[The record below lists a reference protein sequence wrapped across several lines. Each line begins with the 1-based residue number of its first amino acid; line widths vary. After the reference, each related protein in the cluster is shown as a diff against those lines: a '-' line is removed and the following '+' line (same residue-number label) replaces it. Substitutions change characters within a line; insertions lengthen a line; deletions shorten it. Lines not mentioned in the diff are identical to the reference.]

1 MRLVISFLVKTFD
14 RFAQAWESA
23 RWQRRLGSVLV
34 AVFLL
39 ALTAIELN
47 RQGLAPQW
55 ALDAMPKNHFYAV
68 SLAFT
73 LLLLVELV
81 ALVLSLATS
90 VTASLG
96 KQLEIFSLILLRNVF
111 KEFTA
116 FSEPVG
122 WMQAAPSVVP
132 MLADVLGAVLVF
144 VVLGFFYRAQKHQ
157 PITDREEEQAAFVAS
172 KKLIALS
179 LLLLTLIIGVHHI
192 WVFFVTGETYGF
204 FEVMFTVLILSD
216 VLLVLV
222 SLRFSSTYRVV
233 FRNSGFAAT
242 TVLLRLALVAP
253 PVVNGVLGLA
263 AALLSLGVTLAYN
276 AFSLP
281 GPSSRTASAGHGA
294 AAHHPEQTLD
304 GK

>member
-1 MRLVISFLVKTFD
+1 MSPAMSLVVNAFD
-14 RFAQAWESA
+14 ALAHAWESI
-23 RWQRRLGSVLV
+23 RWQRRLGSLLV

-39 ALTAIELN
+39 ALAAIELN
-47 RQGLAPQW
+47 RQGLLPQW
-55 ALDAMPKNHFYAV
+55 ASEAMPKNHFYAV

-122 WMQAAPSVVP
+122 WAQAAPSVVP
-132 MLADVLGAVLVF
+132 MLADVLAAVLVF

-157 PITDREEEQAAFVAS
+157 PITEKEEEQASFVAS
-172 KKLIALS
+172 KKLIALT
-179 LLLLTLIIGVHHI
+179 LLLLFVVIGVHHT
-192 WVFFVTGETYGF
+192 WLFFTSGHTYGY

-222 SLRFSSTYRVV
+222 SLRYTSTYRVV

-253 PVVNGVLGLA
+253 PVVNGALGIA
-263 AALLSLGVTLAYN
+263 AAVLSLGVTLACN
-276 AFSLP
+276 AFTP
-281 GPSSRTASAGHGA
+281 PRPPIGTSSAR
-294 AAHHPEQTLD
+294 
-304 GK
+304 

>member
-1 MRLVISFLVKTFD
+1 MRAFTFWVVKTFD
-14 RFAQAWESA
+14 RFAHAWEST
-23 RWQRRLGSVLV
+23 RWRRALGSFLV

-39 ALTAIELN
+39 ALLAIELN
-47 RQGLAPQW
+47 RQGLLPQW
-55 ALDAMPKNHFYAV
+55 GSDAMPKNHFYAV

-73 LLLLVELV
+73 FLLLVELV

-111 KEFTA
+111 KEFTG

-122 WMQAAPSVVP
+122 WTQAAPSVVP
-132 MLADVLGAVLVF
+132 MVADVLAAVLVF

-157 PITDREEEQAAFVAS
+157 PITEREEEQASFVAS
-172 KKLIALS
+172 KKLIAS
-179 LLLLTLIIGVHHI
+179 TLLLLFAVIGVHHT
-192 WVFFVTGETYGF
+192 WLYFTTGETYGY

-222 SLRFSSTYRVV
+222 SLRYSSTYRVV

-253 PVVNGVLGLA
+253 PLVNGALGLA

-276 AFSLP
+276 AFTAPRPLEP
-281 GPSSRTASAGHGA
+281 GRPA
-294 AAHHPEQTLD
+294 
-304 GK
+304 

>member
-1 MRLVISFLVKTFD
+1 MGPAISQVAKTFD
-14 RFAQAWESA
+14 RFADFWESP
-23 RWQRRLGSVLV
+23 RWQRRLGSLLV
-34 AVFLL
+34 AVFLS
-39 ALTAIELN
+39 ALMVIELN
-47 RQGLAPQW
+47 RQGLLPQW
-55 ALDAMPKNHFYAV
+55 AGEAMPKNHFYAV

-116 FSEPVG
+116 FSEPVR
-122 WMQAAPSVVP
+122 WTQAAPSVAP
-132 MLADVLGAVLVF
+132 MLADVLAAVLVF
-144 VVLGFFYRAQKHQ
+144 VVLGFFYRAQRHQ
-157 PITDREEEQAAFVAS
+157 PITEKEEEQVSFVAS
-172 KKLIALS
+172 KKLIALT
-179 LLLLTLIIGVHHI
+179 LLVLSVVIGVHHT
-192 WVFFVTGETYGF
+192 WLFFTTGQTYGY

-253 PVVNGVLGLA
+253 PMVNAGLGIA
-263 AALLSLGVTLAYN
+263 AAVLSLGVTLAYN
-276 AFSLP
+276 AFSVP
-281 GPSSRTASAGHGA
+281 RSPSGTG
-294 AAHHPEQTLD
+294 
-304 GK
+304 

>member
-1 MRLVISFLVKTFD
+1 MKPGIALVVKGFD
-14 RFAQAWESA
+14 RFAQAWESV
-23 RWQRRLGSVLV
+23 RWQRRLGSLLV

-39 ALTAIELN
+39 ALTTIELN
-47 RQGLAPQW
+47 RQGLLPQW
-55 ALDAMPKNHFYAV
+55 AGQAIPKNHFYAV

-122 WMQAAPSVVP
+122 WAQAAPSVVP
-132 MLADVLGAVLVF
+132 MLADVLAAVLVF

-157 PITDREEEQAAFVAS
+157 PITEKEEEQISFVAS
-172 KKLIALS
+172 KKLIALT
-179 LLLLTLIIGVHHI
+179 LLLLLVVIGMHHT
-192 WVFFVTGETYGF
+192 WLFFTTGGTYGY

-253 PVVNGVLGLA
+253 PVVNGALGLA

-276 AFSLP
+276 AFGVRTSSSAAFTEALRP
-281 GPSSRTASAGHGA
+281 RSNGP
-294 AAHHPEQTLD
+294 
-304 GK
+304 

>member
-1 MRLVISFLVKTFD
+1 MRTATSCVVKAFD
-14 RFAQAWESA
+14 RFARAWESA
-23 RWQRRLGSVLV
+23 RWQRSLGTLLV
-34 AVFLL
+34 AVFLF
-39 ALTAIELN
+39 ALIAIELN
-47 RQGLAPQW
+47 RQGLLPQW
-55 ALDAMPKNHFYAV
+55 ASDAIPKNHFYAV
-68 SLAFT
+68 SLSFT

-122 WMQAAPSVVP
+122 WVQAAPSVVP
-132 MLADVLGAVLVF
+132 MLADVLAAVLVF

-157 PITDREEEQAAFVAS
+157 PITEREEEQASFVAS
-172 KKLIALS
+172 KKLVALT
-179 LLLLTLIIGVHHI
+179 LLLVFAVIGVHHA
-192 WVFFVTGETYGF
+192 WLYFTTGQTYGY
-204 FEVMFTVLILSD
+204 FEVLFTVLILSD

-253 PVVNGVLGLA
+253 PVVNGALGLA

-276 AFSLP
+276 AFTVPPPAGSAASL
-281 GPSSRTASAGHGA
+281 GRG
-294 AAHHPEQTLD
+294 
-304 GK
+304 